1 MPHETAAQLIAL
13 ATGLLLLTAVLQLWQ
28 RSVLAP
34 VALLV
39 VQGFALAG
47 LVATIAVAEGEGEA
61 LAMAA
66 VILVLKAGFL
76 PWALVRTARLT
87 RVHDGLDPG
96 ARPAVGLLAAVLLT
110 TVAYLV
116 SQPLIGETPTA
127 ATSAVPV
134 GIALVLLGFL
144 ILLTRHIAVSQ
155 LVGFLVLD
163 NGIAATGFLLSG
175 GLPLTT
181 EIGVLIDVLLV
192 VLILRVLTVRM
203 VRLTGGTSLADLRE
217 LHD

>member
-1 MPHETAAQLIAL
+1 MTPETAAQLIAL
-13 ATGLLLLTAVLQLWQ
+13 ATGLLLLTAVLQLWL
-28 RSVLAP
+28 RSVMGP

-47 LVATIAVAEGEGEA
+47 LVATIAVAEGEWEA

-76 PWALVRTARLT
+76 PWALVRTATAT

-96 ARPAVGLLAAVLLT
+96 ARPALGLLASVLLT

-116 SQPLIGETPTA
+116 SQPLIGPEPTA

-181 EIGVLIDVLLV
+181 EIGVLVDVLLV

-203 VRLTGGTSLADLRE
+203 VTLTGGTSLADLRE
-217 LHD
+217 LSD

>member
-1 MPHETAAQLIAL
+1 MTHEIAAQLIAL
-13 ATGLLLLTAVLQLWQ
+13 CTGVLLLTAVLQLWQ
-28 RSVLAP
+28 RSVLGS
-34 VALLV
+34 VRLLV
-39 VQGFALAG
+39 LQGAALAG
-47 LVATIAVAEGEGEA
+47 LVATIGVSEGGWESVAVAGA
-61 LAMAA
+61 
-66 VILVLKAGFL
+66 ILVLKAGFL
-76 PWALVRTARLT
+76 PWALSRTAVVT

-96 ARPAVGLLAAVLLT
+96 ARPALSLLLSVLLT
-110 TVAYLV
+110 TVAYMV
-116 SQPLIGETPTA
+116 SQPLVGAHPTA
-127 ATSAVPV
+127 ATRAVPV

-144 ILLTRHIAVSQ
+144 VLLTRHTAVSQ

-163 NGIAATGFLLSG
+163 NGIATTAFLTSG

-203 VRLTGGTSLADLRE
+203 RDLTGGTSLGELRE

>member
-1 MPHETAAQLIAL
+1 MSHELAAQLIAL
-13 ATGLLLLTAVLQLWQ
+13 TTGLLLLTAVQQLWL
-28 RSVLAP
+28 RSVLGS

-39 VQGFALAG
+39 VQGAALAG
-47 LVATIAVAEGEGEA
+47 LVATIAVAEQEWEA
-61 LAMAA
+61 LLMAV
-66 VILVLKAGFL
+66 VILALKAGFL
-76 PWALVRTARLT
+76 PWALARTAALT

-96 ARPAVGLLAAVLLT
+96 ARPASGLLLAVLLT
-110 TVAYLV
+110 TVAYVV
-116 SQPLIGETPTA
+116 SQPLIGPNPTDA
-127 ATSAVPV
+127 ARAVPV

-163 NGIAATGFLLSG
+163 NGIAATGFLISG

-181 EIGVLIDVLLV
+181 EIGVLFDVLLV

-203 VRLTGGTSLADLRE
+203 RRLTGGTSLPELRE
-217 LHD
+217 LRD